1 MPTSLLDIDGNET
14 EMSTE
19 TTSLYTLPER
29 WVSYET
35 AAILDR
41 LVEARSAAGVLNR
54 LPYLQQWIDQVH
66 EEQLRLE
73 AAGTSRIEGA
83 EFSDQ
88 EQEVALASQIP
99 PHIDLTR
106 SQRQLRAADATYR
119 WLHSQPTDRPITPE
133 FVLDIHRRMVT
144 GCDDDHCEPGA
155 LRPAGWNV
163 TFGTP
168 RCRGAEG
175 GEQCWTAFN
184 GLCAAIA
191 GEFWQ
196 HDHII
201 QALAAH
207 YHIGAMHP
215 FGDGN
220 GRTFRALEAFMLRQ
234 AGVSGLVMVSLS
246 NYYYE
251 HKDDYLAAM
260 SESRERGHDL
270 TPFLRFAL
278 PAVSARCNAVAESI
292 ADHNKRTLFRQFAQS
307 LFGQLRSPRRRV
319 LAERQLRLLESLLD
333 SPTLDGADL
342 IHHIASE
349 YHSLK
354 YPGRAW
360 VRDLIHLLNLG
371 AISVN
376 DNRITLNLDW
386 PQQLSES
393 ELLDRY
399 ENLPSA
405 VSANHP
411 AMAAL
416 SQLLNRRR

>member
-1 MPTSLLDIDGNET
+1 MTS
-14 EMSTE
+14 E

-29 WVSYET
+29 WVFYET
-35 AAILDR
+35 AAILDQ
-41 LVEARSAAGVLNR
+41 LVEARTAAGVLNR
-54 LPYLQQWIDQVH
+54 LPYLQQWIAQVH

-88 EQEVALASQIP
+88 EQEVALASQVP
-99 PHIDLTR
+99 PDVDLTR

-119 WLHSQPTDRPITPE
+119 WLRSQPVDRPVTPD

-155 LRPAGWNV
+155 LRTTDWNV

-175 GEQCWTAFN
+175 GDLCRVASN
-184 GLCAAIA
+184 GLCTAIA
-191 GEFWQ
+191 GEFRQ
-196 HDHII
+196 HDRII

-220 GRTFRALEAFMLRQ
+220 GRTSRALEAFMLRQ
-234 AGVSGLVMVSLS
+234 AGVSSLVMVSLS

-251 HKDDYLAAM
+251 HKDGYLAAL
-260 SESRERGHDL
+260 SESRQIGHDL

-278 PAVSARCNAVAESI
+278 PAVSARCNAVAASI
-292 ADHNKRTLFRQFAQS
+292 VDHNKRTLFRQFAQS
-307 LFGQLRSPRRRV
+307 LFGKLRSPRRRA
-319 LAERQLRLLESLLD
+319 LAERQLHLLESLLD
-333 SPTLDGADL
+333 SPTLEIRNL
-342 IHHIASE
+342 IDRTIDE
-349 YHSLK
+349 YNHLK
-354 YPGRAW
+354 YPDRAW
-360 VRDLIHLLNLG
+360 VRDFIHLREIG
-371 AISVN
+371 AITIPEKGV
-376 DNRITLNLDW
+376 ITLNLDW
-386 PQQLSES
+386 PQELSES

-399 ENLPSA
+399 ENFPSA

>member
-1 MPTSLLDIDGNET
+1 MAS
-14 EMSTE
+14 E
-19 TTSLYTLPER
+19 TTSLYTLPQR
-29 WVSYET
+29 WMSYET
-35 AAILDR
+35 TAILDQ
-41 LVEARSAAGVLNR
+41 LIEARSAAGVLNR
-54 LPYLQQWIDQVH
+54 LPYLQQWIEQVH

-83 EFSDQ
+83 EFTDE
-88 EQEVALASQIP
+88 EQEIALASQVP
-99 PHIDLTR
+99 PDVDLTR

-119 WLHSQPTDRPITPE
+119 WLRSQPTDQPITTE
-133 FVLDIHRRMVT
+133 LVLDIHRRMVT
-144 GCDDDHCEPGA
+144 GCDDDRCEPGA
-155 LRPAGWNV
+155 LRPADWNV

-175 GEQCWTAFN
+175 GDQCQVAFG

-191 GEFWQ
+191 GEFRQ
-196 HDHII
+196 HDGII

-220 GRTFRALEAFMLRQ
+220 GRTCRALEAFMLRQ

-246 NYYYE
+246 NYYHE
-251 HKDDYLAAM
+251 HKDGYLAAM
-260 SESRERGHDL
+260 AESRHKGHDL

-278 PAVSARCNAVAESI
+278 PAVSARCNAVADSI
-292 ADHNKRTLFRQFAQS
+292 ADHNRRTLFRQFAQS
-307 LFGQLRSPRRRV
+307 LFGKLYSPRRRV
-319 LAERQLRLLESLLD
+319 LAERQLHILETLLD
-333 SPTLDGADL
+333 SPTPDSGDL
-342 IHHIASE
+342 FLRTVSE
-349 YHSLK
+349 YRNLK

-360 VRDLIHLLNLG
+360 SRDVFYLLDLG
-371 AISVN
+371 AIRIER
-376 DNRITLNLDW
+376 NRIITLNLDW

-411 AMAAL
+411 AMAVL
-416 SQLLNRRR
+416 SQLLKRHRQRNVG